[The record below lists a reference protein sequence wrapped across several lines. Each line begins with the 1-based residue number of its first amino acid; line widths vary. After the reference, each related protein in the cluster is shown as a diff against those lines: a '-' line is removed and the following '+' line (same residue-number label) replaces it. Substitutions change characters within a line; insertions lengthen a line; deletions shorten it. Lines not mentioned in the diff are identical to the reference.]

1 MKTKLLL
8 LLTCIF
14 CVSIYGQEIG
24 WENHIISDNVD
35 GAHSVFA
42 ADIDGD
48 GDMDVISASSVDDK
62 INWYENTDGQ
72 GEFKEHYIGFASFAC
87 SVYPADIDGDGD
99 MDVVAASWGDD
110 KIAWWENADGLGA
123 FVEHIITT
131 SADVARSVF
140 CADIDGDGDMDV
152 VAAYM
157 GDDIVAWWENT
168 DGQGTFVEYIIATN
182 EDGARIVK
190 AADLDND
197 GYMDVVAAIL
207 DAGKIVWYKNTD
219 GNGRFVKQPTIM
231 EDPNGA
237 WTVNTGDINGDGNI
251 DVIAAVGD
259 SSLVW
264 CENNGQGVF
273 TVHDEV
279 FSSSSSAEDLHVV
292 DIDGDGDKD
301 VISAEVIPNKV
312 VWWENLD
319 GQGGDLLQWS
329 IKSLAS
335 NAKTVHYADINDDGL
350 MDVISGWWSGDTV
363 AWHENLGP
371 TAGVDDNM
379 LSDFA
384 VYPNPTTGILTVQS
398 KTAIVQIEIHNLLG
412 QLVLSNTNQ
421 NTIDISN
428 VSQGVYFIKVMGE
441 NGGFGAQKVVKE

>member
-48 GDMDVISASSVDDK
+48 GDMDVISASTVDDK
-62 INWYENTDGQ
+62 INWYENTNGQ
-72 GEFKEHYIGFASFAC
+72 GKFVEHYIGFASFAC

-131 SADVARSVF
+131 SADMARSVF

-157 GDDIVAWWENT
+157 EDDIVAWWENT
-168 DGQGTFVEYIIATN
+168 DGQGTFVEHIIATN
-182 EDGARIVK
+182 EDGARIVE

-197 GYMDVVAAIL
+197 GDMDVVAAIL

-237 WTVNTGDINGDGNI
+237 WTVTTGYINGDTFVDVVAVVGHVLGCPIAWLENDGLGN
-251 DVIAAVGD
+251 
-259 SSLVW
+259 
-264 CENNGQGVF
+264 F
-273 TVHDEV
+273 TYHEV
-279 FSSSSSAEDLHVV
+279 FSPSTADGIYVA
-292 DIDGDGDKD
+292 DIDKDGDMD
-301 VISAEVIPNKV
+301 VVAAEIGPNQV
-312 VWWENLD
+312 RWYENTD
-319 GQGGDLLQWS
+319 GQGG
-329 IKSLAS
+329 
-335 NAKTVHYADINDDGL
+335 NFVF
-350 MDVISGWWSGDTV
+350 IS
-363 AWHENLGP
+363 
-371 TAGVDDNM
+371 
-379 LSDFA
+379 
-384 VYPNPTTGILTVQS
+384 
-398 KTAIVQIEIHNLLG
+398 
-412 QLVLSNTNQ
+412 
-421 NTIDISN
+421 
-428 VSQGVYFIKVMGE
+428 
-441 NGGFGAQKVVKE
+441 